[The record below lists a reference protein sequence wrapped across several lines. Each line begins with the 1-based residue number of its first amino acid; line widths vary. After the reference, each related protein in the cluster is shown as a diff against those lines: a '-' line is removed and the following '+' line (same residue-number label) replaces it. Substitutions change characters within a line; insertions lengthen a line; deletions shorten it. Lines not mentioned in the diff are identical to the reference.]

1 MFYKIPSSCILLFEL
16 AHQKLKL
23 VRCQGFEFWNYFQM
37 CYIFLRLV
45 WFMHKLVEFYTTSI
59 SSRYYPVAFGAWSYH
74 RQCKFI
80 VIENDKSEMI
90 KNTITTRKWYIKSTW
105 IVTWAIYMTNVRMES
120 VCRLLFCLIFPSYY
134 GWPLLSPCG
143 EPSTLG

>member
-80 VIENDKSEMI
+80 VIENDKKYHHKKEMI
-90 KNTITTRKWYIKSTW
+90 YQ
-105 IVTWAIYMTNVRMES
+105 VYMDRHMANIHDQCAHGICV
-120 VCRLLFCLIFPSYY
+120 
-134 GWPLLSPCG
+134 LS
-143 EPSTLG
+143 STLFDFPHLLWVAIAFTVWRTKHSWLIYV